1 MTWVCRGLC
10 FIPLSVVLSILQGI
24 KQARSGGRTQ
34 PHSPVTAVSFP
45 AYAVCSYKVGV
56 EVTGQDVWGSNE
68 GPLAFMTHALSCPLP
83 IHSPIK
89 MGDCPLR

>member
-68 GPLAFMTHALSCPLP
+68 GTPGIHDPRPQLSPP
-83 IHSPIK
+83 YPQSHQN
-89 MGDCPLR
+89 G